1 MCLDANHL
9 RAQVGVKLT
18 SCLNIRSEPFCQSRI
33 VYLSL
38 LEIHLQNT
46 IAKVKNACV
55 CRMQRAHSMWNLKL
69 CANILLA
76 ARLSCD
82 WSSQVRGR
90 PYLQLHLNSFVLC
103 LSPGQQRI
111 QKSAFVKM
119 FTLWCRPHLVANF
132 GFFEPYSPSNV
143 EVRTF
148 YPFTLKVNI

>member
-1 MCLDANHL
+1 MCLDANYL

-33 VYLSL
+33 VYPSL

-82 WSSQVRGR
+82 WSS
-90 PYLQLHLNSFVLC
+90 VLP
-103 LSPGQQRI
+103 SKGE
-111 QKSAFVKM
+111 
-119 FTLWCRPHLVANF
+119 TLLTTALE
-132 GFFEPYSPSNV
+132 FFCFMLITRETENPEKCVHQNV
-143 EVRTF
+143 YTV
-148 YPFTLKVNI
+148 V

>member
-1 MCLDANHL
+1 MKSHVISKLLFQKLFHQLLLFSEGIINFLGSLQKYGKSFILLGWRGLCLQLVMLQSPHFHVKLILRQGICRKMAILFCVCLDANYL

-69 CANILLA
+69 CANIL
-76 ARLSCD
+76 
-82 WSSQVRGR
+82 
-90 PYLQLHLNSFVLC
+90 
-103 LSPGQQRI
+103 
-111 QKSAFVKM
+111 
-119 FTLWCRPHLVANF
+119 
-132 GFFEPYSPSNV
+132 
-143 EVRTF
+143 
-148 YPFTLKVNI
+148 